1 MVRHLFKPQSTLPAG
16 EWKDYYGKVW
26 GGGERRAGV
35 GCRKGRLL
43 SAFALPGDEGLI
55 ADAVTAGESH
65 GAQAAAVEGV
75 QQLLALGRR
84 EAQPTVAAGADDGGV
99 GGGGLGWCGLHTRL
113 CMLPMPPPG

>member
-99 GGGGLGWCGLHTRL
+99 GGGGFGWG
-113 CMLPMPPPG
+113 G